1 MASIFFWIFFSLVLL
16 TVCPDSQQARYDI
29 AKRQAQARGE
39 SRRKTRAPSTT
50 RSQS

>member
-29 AKRQAQARGE
+29 AKRQAQARRV
-39 SRRKTRAPSTT
+39 SRQKTAVPSTS